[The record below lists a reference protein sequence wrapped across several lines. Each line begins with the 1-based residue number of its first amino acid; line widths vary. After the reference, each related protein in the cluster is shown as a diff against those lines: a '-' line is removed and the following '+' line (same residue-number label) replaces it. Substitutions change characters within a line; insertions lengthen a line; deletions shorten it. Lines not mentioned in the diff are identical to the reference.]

1 MLNPA
6 IWIGLLSNAAWL
18 LALFIIYDMGHR
30 FLSKEGRWSPFLD
43 GILIAGI
50 CMAVMLL
57 PYYVVPG
64 LFYDSRSIL
73 ISVTGLFFGPVPTT
87 IVMGV
92 AGIFRGILGGPG
104 VYAGISAIISSG
116 LIGLA
121 WHYWVKRGNRN
132 ITWRNLYLMGLL
144 VHMFLIIEMQL
155 LSEVQR
161 VTTREAMIF
170 PLLVIYPVFTV
181 VLGLLLRQQQ
191 EKKQFIADMKA
202 SEEKYRS
209 LMENVSDVVW
219 RTDMNLKTTYVSP
232 SIEKLVGEPHEVH
245 SRKTLEEKLPP
256 QSIEKLKQLFA
267 EELLLE
273 QDPGTDKERSRE
285 IELEHYHADG
295 SIIWIGMKLSFLRDE
310 YGNPIGIQGVS
321 RDITRRRKSEEDFRE
336 SQRSREVLLDNLPG
350 MAYRCNYDKD
360 WTMTFVSKGCYD
372 LTGYQ
377 AESIVGSRE
386 ITFNEIIL
394 PKYHDHLWKQWEKVL
409 KNHGKIQEEY
419 QIQTAQ
425 GQIKWVFEQGQ
436 GVFDEKGQVV
446 ALEGLIIDITDR
458 KENEIKIRHLYNHN
472 DLTDLPNLRSLEET
486 FPEILAGQSE
496 GTPGILM
503 VNLRRFSVYNRIFGY
518 REGNHLIRHV
528 GACLKDRASSDA
540 LLFHVSIDRFVYL
553 LPTCGSREELEG
565 FGKELMDYLHSCIH
579 QQSVCFSIGILGLE
593 PPVQET
599 VEILLRRAAVAA
611 EQVNEHH
618 RIGMEVF
625 SLDMEQREER
635 DQVIRQGLALAVL
648 EDEAGEEN
656 SGLFVM
662 VQPVV
667 QADGTAVHGFEAL
680 ARFRHPKL
688 GIVSPGEFI
697 PLAESSQLMIPVG
710 RRIIHRVCDFALL
723 LDREGYPDLPIS
735 FNVSA
740 IQLLTEGFL
749 EELEDLFRMKGVS
762 PRRLNLEITE
772 SIFSDNFQL
781 INEQLEKIRSL
792 GMKVSI
798 DDFGTGYSSLA
809 REEELMV
816 DVLKIDKYFID
827 KLMGENPERSIVA
840 DIISMAHKLGQKVVA
855 EGVETEIQR
864 QYLEKHGCDFFQGY
878 LFSRP
883 VMAMDAIKLIK
894 QSLSEN

>member
-1 MLNPA
+1 M
-6 IWIGLLSNAAWL
+6 
-18 LALFIIYDMGHR
+18 
-30 FLSKEGRWSPFLD
+30 
-43 GILIAGI
+43 
-50 CMAVMLL
+50 
-57 PYYVVPG
+57 
-64 LFYDSRSIL
+64 
-73 ISVTGLFFGPVPTT
+73 ISVTGLFFEPIPTM

-92 AGIFRGILGGPG
+92 AGIFRCILGGSG
-104 VYAGISAIISSG
+104 VYTGISAIISSG

-121 WHYWVKRGNRN
+121 WHYWVKRGHRN
-132 ITWRNLYLMGLL
+132 ITWKNLYLMGLL

-155 LSEVQR
+155 LPEAQR
-161 VTTREAMIF
+161 FATREAMVF

-181 VLGLLLRQQQ
+181 VLGLLLGQQQ
-191 EKKQFIADMKA
+191 EKKQFVADMKA

-219 RTDMNLKTTYVSP
+219 RTDMNLKTTYVSL
-232 SIEKLVGEPHEVH
+232 SVEKLVGEPYEIHFRRTMED
-245 SRKTLEEKLPP
+245 KFPP
-256 QSIEKLKQLFA
+256 QSIEKLRQLLA

-273 QDPGTDKERSRE
+273 QDPQIDKERSRE
-285 IELEHYHADG
+285 IELEHYRADG
-295 SIIWIGMKLSFLRDE
+295 SIIWIGMKLSFIRDE
-310 YGNPIGIQGVS
+310 QGSPIGIQGVS
-321 RDITRRRKSEEDFRE
+321 RDITRRKKSEEDFRE

-360 WTMTFVSKGCYD
+360 WTMIFVSKGCYD

-377 AESIVGSRE
+377 AESIIDNRQ
-386 ITFNEIIL
+386 ITFANVIL
-394 PKYHDHLWKQWEKVL
+394 PQYHDHLWKQWEKVL
-409 KNHGKIQEEY
+409 KTHGKLQEEY
-419 QIQTAQ
+419 EIRTAQ

-472 DLTDLPNLRSLEET
+472 DLTDLPNLRALEET
-486 FPEILAGQSE
+486 FSEILAGQSE
-496 GTPGILM
+496 GTPGIMM
-503 VNLRRFSVYNRIFGY
+503 VNVRRFSVYNRIFGY
-518 REGNHLIRHV
+518 REGNQLIRHV
-528 GACLKDRASSDA
+528 GACLKNHASSDF

-565 FGKELMDYLHSCIH
+565 VGKELMDHLNGCIP
-579 QQSVCFSIGILGLE
+579 QQSVCFSIGILELE
-593 PPVQET
+593 PPVEDT

-611 EQVNEHH
+611 ENVNEHH
-618 RIGMEVF
+618 RIGMEIF

-656 SGLFVM
+656 SGLFIM

-667 QADGTAVHGFEAL
+667 QADRVEIHGFEAL
-680 ARFRHPKL
+680 ARFRHPEL

-697 PLAESSQLMIPVG
+697 PLAETSQLMIPVG

-723 LDREGYPDLPIS
+723 LDREGYPDIPIS

-749 EELEDLFRMKGVS
+749 EELEDLLRTKGVS

-840 DIISMAHKLGQKVVA
+840 DIISMAHKLGQEVVA
-855 EGVETEIQR
+855 EGVESETQR
-864 QYLEKHGCDFFQGY
+864 QYLEEHRCDYFQGY

-883 VMAMDAIKLIK
+883 LMGEDALKLLNEVK
-894 QSLSEN
+894 